1 MSVINVDYFW
11 NITYAWAEVHVG
23 GFFGNVLF
31 RPEMSTTGRPMIT
44 IVYGSILRPSSNNWA
59 SYRRLKWQIA
69 ALFL

>member
-1 MSVINVDYFW
+1 MRNFKKFKKFHFLSIFANFS
-11 NITYAWAEVHVG
+11 NIYEVKIT
-23 GFFGNVLF
+23 FFLKLVEVA
-31 RPEMSTTGRPMIT
+31 PAMIT

>member
-1 MSVINVDYFW
+1 MGCPALGIWVAFLKQPD
-11 NITYAWAEVHVG
+11 ADA
-23 GFFGNVLF
+23 L
-31 RPEMSTTGRPMIT
+31 PGRMIT